1 MRRYNGPFFVVIAGP
16 GHYNEPAKEGQNPR
30 EGCVFDGQNRRND
43 CARRFKSAAL
53 TGAALAAILLLAGP
67 TAQAQ
72 QDPAKPAP
80 AKATVTH
87 ATASAHQALRAPV
100 KAYGTSGAPIKLEVF
115 TDYECPSC
123 RAFFEQT
130 LRPLINDYVASGKVY
145 LLHHD
150 FPLQMH
156 KYGYAAAR
164 WANAAAEA
172 GQFGT
177 VEAALYDNQASWSI
191 DGNMGKYVQAS
202 MPAADFSK
210 VQKYM
215 QGCDN
220 QTTAAA
226 AQAALLT
233 NVSQTSGD
241 ACALDSFINADHAL
255 GMTIPVQATPTYMIT
270 YKGQHLPAASG
281 VVSWPILKQFFDSL
295 LAQ

>member
-1 MRRYNGPFFVVIAGP
+1 M
-16 GHYNEPAKEGQNPR
+16 
-30 EGCVFDGQNRRND
+30 FDGRNRRND
-43 CARRFKSAAL
+43 YTRRFKSATL
-53 TGAALAAILLLAGP
+53 TGAVLTAILLFAGP
-67 TAQAQ
+67 IGQAQ
-72 QDPAKPAP
+72 QDPARPSPAKTTP
-80 AKATVTH
+80 AKATATH
-87 ATASAHQALRAPV
+87 AAASAPQALHAPV

-177 VEAALYDNQASWSI
+177 VEAALYDNQASWSV
-191 DGNMGKYVQAS
+191 DGNMAKYVQAS

-241 ACALDSFINADHAL
+241 ACPLDSFINADHAL